1 MTEHITVSRE
11 LLRQALDFV
20 DHMQY
25 PQRLKDA
32 LRAALEQPAVE
43 PVAWIYQNANTE
55 SKYLVWDKG
64 TGGRNWMPLFT
75 APTPPADVPLLTDD
89 ERYDLYRQ
97 VMQEHYIDSLHYWLQ
112 GPAHKYAIAI
122 EQAVRQKAGLK

>member
-43 PVAWIYQNANTE
+43 PYGWHVTGSNELLRGEYAQSDAESDAKRYGGTARAVALY
-55 SKYLVWDKG
+55 
-64 TGGRNWMPLFT
+64 T
-75 APTPPADVPLLTDD
+75 APQA
-89 ERYDLYRQ
+89 
-97 VMQEHYIDSLHYWLQ
+97 QEKS
-112 GPAHKYAIAI
+112 
-122 EQAVRQKAGLK
+122 